1 MHYIFVY
8 CFKIVYLCTLD
19 AMYNAN
25 LTNMEYS
32 SQLVN
37 SVLIQGATLADIERM
52 INRAV
57 DARMQA
63 FYESIKE
70 KPLVMIKRKEAAKM
84 LGVSLPTLDQ
94 YGKFGILHP
103 QHLGGRVYYDEAE
116 IEKYKQTKK

>member
-1 MHYIFVY
+1 M
-8 CFKIVYLCTLD
+8 TD
-19 AMYNAN
+19 
-25 LTNMEYS
+25 S

-57 DARMQA
+57 DARMKE
-63 FYESIKE
+63 FYDSIKE
-70 KPLVMIKRKEAAKM
+70 KPPVLVKRKAAAAI
-84 LGVSLPTLDQ
+84 LGVSLPTLDS

>member
-1 MHYIFVY
+1 M
-8 CFKIVYLCTLD
+8 TD
-19 AMYNAN
+19 
-25 LTNMEYS
+25 S

-57 DARMQA
+57 DARMKE
-63 FYESIKE
+63 FYDSIKE
-70 KPLVMIKRKEAAKM
+70 KPPVLVKRKAAAAI
-84 LGVSLPTLDQ
+84 LGVSLPTLDS

-116 IEKYKQTKK
+116 IEKYKQQKK